1 MRRHV
6 PAVPDGSW
14 HGSCSA
20 GKRTRK
26 ACRRRS
32 RLARGPSTWTLQTLT
47 CEDRP
52 GEAPAVRGFE
62 TCSACSRGD
71 HGRIGAVGGLGH
83 RDSVQSVLLVEA
95 LHLLVLVCW
104 YIDDCVDGQRR

>member
-1 MRRHV
+1 MQCRQKDEEGV
-6 PAVPDGSW
+6 QEEISLSQGSIDVDFADFDLR
-14 HGSCSA
+14 GSA
-20 GKRTRK
+20 
-26 ACRRRS
+26 
-32 RLARGPSTWTLQTLT
+32 
-47 CEDRP
+47 